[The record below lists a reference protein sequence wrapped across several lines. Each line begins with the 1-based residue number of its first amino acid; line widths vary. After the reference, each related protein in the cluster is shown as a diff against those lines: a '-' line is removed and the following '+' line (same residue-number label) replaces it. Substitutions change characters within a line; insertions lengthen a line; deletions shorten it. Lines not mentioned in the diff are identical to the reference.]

1 MPAPPRKAPP
11 GTKRV
16 SSPRTKSGSRFAVPE
31 IKRVPGDSVQ
41 AMIRAALKHHGARL
55 SDLVREWDTD
65 RNGEVSRAEFR
76 NGLKALGVEG
86 ENAEFDALFDAWDS
100 DGGGSLDFMELEKA
114 LRANDSLKDAM
125 QAKLAAANLEA
136 NKAPRNQGYVFMSNA
151 AIRQQR
157 AKERSTEE
165 LALKERLLVEERAQ
179 LKLAELGEALRTAS
193 ASGDLQEVQR
203 ILASTTK
210 ERTRQRSGQE
220 RPSGEG
226 EPLAAASV
234 STKELLEHS
243 NHEGVTA
250 LIKAAMYGREGV
262 VRTLLHAGA
271 LVDATDQ
278 RRRTALML
286 GALNG
291 RVEVLKL
298 LLEAGASVELAD
310 GKGRTALMHAA
321 EHGHAEAVTLLAAT
335 CKKRAIMR
343 AMRTVEGDSIEEVV
357 AARRAAGS
365 IVGAPWLAE
374 RDESGCTALDLAKGA
389 EQAAAI
395 KVLKALEAEAAQQL
409 AEAEARSAD
418 EAEEKAR
425 RKAAAAEKAA
435 AEKAAAEQA
444 AAEKAAAKKAA
455 AHQAAAHQAA
465 AHQAAADQAAAEQ
478 AAASAAAVSSRAAE
492 MDGAQQLKREKSASK
507 WANLREMR
515 RSSSGMVSGSAEAP
529 MAGDADVGMR
539 ADRRGDGAGRAGPT
553 GWAGELMRTMGARQG
568 KFITGFLASFGF
580 SKESGLRP
588 SMSHTEAFSVLDQDG
603 SGTISASELKSAL
616 MKGGSSQVSEA
627 EIQSL
632 ISQVDAN
639 GDGELQ
645 LDEFEVLWKRWQATA
660 RRREHRQSKFIR
672 GFLASFGFSKES
684 GLRPSM
690 SHTEAFSVL
699 DQDGSGTISASEL
712 KSALMK
718 GGSSQVSE
726 AEIQSL
732 ISQVDANGDG
742 ELQLDEFE
750 VLWKRWQA
758 TARGGKHVAQV
769 PPLGISASAAE
780 NNVAHRASSPTMAVC
795 FAPDAPEPSSVARH
809 GDASPNC
816 SPDVSFK
823 SEGSFS
829 SFKKDGS
836 LSRSSFRRGVA
847 LTTTWAKALLRN
859 SNEAVE
865 SAASFVRG
873 RGPSSFKG
881 PASPSAAVASESGSF
896 IGSVLFAAGM
906 TPAAPVA
913 RPMSVLGEV
922 FARDERDRAARDAA
936 MAGDPMLLA

>member
-298 LLEAGASVELAD
+298 LFEAGASVELAD
-310 GKGRTALMHAA
+310 AKGRTALMHAA

-395 KVLKALEAEAAQQL
+395 KVLKALEAETAQQL
-409 AEAEARSAD
+409 AEAEARSSD

-455 AHQAAAHQAA
+455 ADQAA
-465 AHQAAADQAAAEQ
+465 AHQAAADQAAAEKAAAEQ

-660 RRREHRQSKFIR
+660 R
-672 GFLASFGFSKES
+672 
-684 GLRPSM
+684 
-690 SHTEAFSVL
+690 
-699 DQDGSGTISASEL
+699 
-712 KSALMK
+712 
-718 GGSSQVSE
+718 
-726 AEIQSL
+726 
-732 ISQVDANGDG
+732 
-742 ELQLDEFE
+742 
-750 VLWKRWQA
+750 
-758 TARGGKHVAQV
+758 GGKHVAQA

>member
-1 MPAPPRKAPP
+1 
-11 GTKRV
+11 
-16 SSPRTKSGSRFAVPE
+16 
-31 IKRVPGDSVQ
+31 
-41 AMIRAALKHHGARL
+41 MIRAALKHHGARL

-298 LLEAGASVELAD
+298 LFEAGASVELAD
-310 GKGRTALMHAA
+310 AKGRTALMHAA

-455 AHQAAAHQAA
+455 ADQAAAHQAA
-465 AHQAAADQAAAEQ
+465 AHQAAAEKAAAEQ

-660 RRREHRQSKFIR
+660 R
-672 GFLASFGFSKES
+672 
-684 GLRPSM
+684 
-690 SHTEAFSVL
+690 
-699 DQDGSGTISASEL
+699 
-712 KSALMK
+712 
-718 GGSSQVSE
+718 
-726 AEIQSL
+726 
-732 ISQVDANGDG
+732 
-742 ELQLDEFE
+742 
-750 VLWKRWQA
+750 
-758 TARGGKHVAQV
+758 GGKHVAQV

-816 SPDVSFK
+816 SPGVSFK

>member
-444 AAEKAAAKKAA
+444 AAEKAAKKKAA
-455 AHQAAAHQAA
+455 ADQAA
-465 AHQAAADQAAAEQ
+465 AHQAAADQAAAEK
-478 AAASAAAVSSRAAE
+478 AAAEQASAAAVSSRAAE

-660 RRREHRQSKFIR
+660 R
-672 GFLASFGFSKES
+672 
-684 GLRPSM
+684 
-690 SHTEAFSVL
+690 
-699 DQDGSGTISASEL
+699 
-712 KSALMK
+712 
-718 GGSSQVSE
+718 
-726 AEIQSL
+726 
-732 ISQVDANGDG
+732 
-742 ELQLDEFE
+742 
-750 VLWKRWQA
+750 
-758 TARGGKHVAQV
+758 GGKHVAQV

-816 SPDVSFK
+816 SPGVSFK

>member
-86 ENAEFDALFDAWDS
+86 ENAEFDALFDAWDA

-114 LRANDSLKDAM
+114 LRADDSLKDAM

-179 LKLAELGEALRTAS
+179 LELAELGEALRTAS

-203 ILASTTK
+203 ILASTTR
-210 ERTRQRSGQE
+210 ERTRQRPE
-220 RPSGEG
+220 RPSGQG

-250 LIKAAMYGREGV
+250 LIKAAMYGREVV
-262 VRTLLHAGA
+262 VRALLFAGA
-271 LVDATDQ
+271 QVDATDQ

-298 LLEAGASVELAD
+298 LFEAGASVELAD
-310 GKGRTALMHAA
+310 AKGRTALMHAA

-343 AMRTVEGDSIEEVV
+343 AMRAIEGDSIEEVV
-357 AARRAAGS
+357 AARRVVGGV
-365 IVGAPWLAE
+365 VGAPWLAE
-374 RDESGCTALDLAKGA
+374 RDESGRTALDLAKGG

-395 KVLKALEAEAAQQL
+395 KVLKALEAEAAQQV

-425 RKAAAAEKAA
+425 RKTAAAEKAA
-435 AEKAAAEQA
+435 AEKAAAEHA

-455 AHQAAAHQAA
+455 V
-465 AHQAAADQAAAEQ
+465 DQAAAEQ
-478 AAASAAAVSSRAAE
+478 AAVEQAAAEKAAAELAAALAAAASSCAAE
-492 MDGAQQLKREKSASK
+492 MEAAQQLKPEKSASK
-507 WANLREMR
+507 WANLRKMR
-515 RSSSGMVSGSAEAP
+515 RSSSGMVDHIAESGSAEAP
-529 MAGDADVGMR
+529 MAGDADVGVR
-539 ADRRGDGAGRAGPT
+539 ADRRGDGAGRAEPT
-553 GWAGELMRTMGARQG
+553 GWAGELMRTMGARQV
-568 KFITGFLASFGF
+568 KFMKGFLASFGF

-645 LDEFEVLWKRWQATA
+645 LDEFEVLWKRLQAT
-660 RRREHRQSKFIR
+660 
-672 GFLASFGFSKES
+672 
-684 GLRPSM
+684 
-690 SHTEAFSVL
+690 T
-699 DQDGSGTISASEL
+699 
-712 KSALMK
+712 
-718 GGSSQVSE
+718 
-726 AEIQSL
+726 
-732 ISQVDANGDG
+732 
-742 ELQLDEFE
+742 
-750 VLWKRWQA
+750 
-758 TARGGKHVAQV
+758 RGGKHVAQV

-780 NNVAHRASSPTMAVC
+780 NIVVPRASSPTMAVC
-795 FAPDAPEPSSVARH
+795 FALDVPEPSSVARH

-823 SEGSFS
+823 GEGSFS

-836 LSRSSFRRGVA
+836 LSRSSFRRGLT

-881 PASPSAAVASESGSF
+881 LTSPSAAVASESGSF
-896 IGSVLFAAGM
+896 IGSVLFAAGT
-906 TPAAPVA
+906 TPAAPEA
-913 RPMSVLGEV
+913 RPLSVLGEV
-922 FARDERDRAARDAA
+922 FARDERDRAVRDAA

>member
-465 AHQAAADQAAAEQ
+465 ADQAAAEK
-478 AAASAAAVSSRAAE
+478 AAAEQASAAAVSSRAAE

-568 KFITGFLASFGF
+568 KFIT
-580 SKESGLRP
+580 
-588 SMSHTEAFSVLDQDG
+588 
-603 SGTISASELKSAL
+603 
-616 MKGGSSQVSEA
+616 
-627 EIQSL
+627 
-632 ISQVDAN
+632 
-639 GDGELQ
+639 
-645 LDEFEVLWKRWQATA
+645 
-660 RRREHRQSKFIR
+660 

>member
-16 SSPRTKSGSRFAVPE
+16 SSPRSSSRFAVPE
-31 IKRVPGDSVQ
+31 IKRIPGDSVQ

-86 ENAEFDALFDAWDS
+86 ENAEFDALFDAWDA

-114 LRANDSLKDAM
+114 LRADDSLKDAM

-136 NKAPRNQGYVFMSNA
+136 NKAPRKQGYVFMSNA

-179 LKLAELGEALRTAS
+179 LELAELGEALRTAS

-203 ILASTTK
+203 ILASTTR
-210 ERTRQRSGQE
+210 ERTRQRPE
-220 RPSGEG
+220 RPSGQG

-250 LIKAAMYGREGV
+250 LIKAAMYGREVV
-262 VRTLLHAGA
+262 VRALLFAGA
-271 LVDATDQ
+271 QVDATDQ

-298 LLEAGASVELAD
+298 LFEAGASVELAD
-310 GKGRTALMHAA
+310 AKGRTALMHAA

-343 AMRTVEGDSIEEVV
+343 AMRAIEGDSIEEVV
-357 AARRAAGS
+357 AARRVVGGV
-365 IVGAPWLAE
+365 VGAPWLAE
-374 RDESGCTALDLAKGA
+374 RDESGRTALDLAKGG

-395 KVLKALEAEAAQQL
+395 KVLKALEAEAAQQV

-425 RKAAAAEKAA
+425 RKTAAAEKAA
-435 AEKAAAEQA
+435 ADKAAAEHA

-455 AHQAAAHQAA
+455 V
-465 AHQAAADQAAAEQ
+465 DQAAAEQ
-478 AAASAAAVSSRAAE
+478 AAVEQAAAEKAAAELAAALAAAASSCAAE
-492 MDGAQQLKREKSASK
+492 MEAAQQLKPEKSASK
-507 WANLREMR
+507 WANLRKMR
-515 RSSSGMVSGSAEAP
+515 RSSSGMVDHIAESGSASP
-529 MAGDADVGMR
+529 MAGDADVGVR
-539 ADRRGDGAGRAGPT
+539 ADRRGDGAGRAEPT
-553 GWAGELMRTMGARQG
+553 GWAGELMRTMGARQV
-568 KFITGFLASFGF
+568 KFMKGFLASFGF

-588 SMSHTEAFSVLDQDG
+588 SMSHREAFGVLDQDG

-616 MKGGSSQVSEA
+616 IKGGSSQVSEE

-645 LDEFEVLWKRWQATA
+645 LDEFEVLWKRLQAT
-660 RRREHRQSKFIR
+660 
-672 GFLASFGFSKES
+672 
-684 GLRPSM
+684 
-690 SHTEAFSVL
+690 T
-699 DQDGSGTISASEL
+699 
-712 KSALMK
+712 
-718 GGSSQVSE
+718 
-726 AEIQSL
+726 
-732 ISQVDANGDG
+732 
-742 ELQLDEFE
+742 
-750 VLWKRWQA
+750 
-758 TARGGKHVAQV
+758 RGGKHVAQV

-780 NNVAHRASSPTMAVC
+780 NIVVPRASSPTMAVC
-795 FAPDAPEPSSVARH
+795 FALDVPEPSSVARH

-823 SEGSFS
+823 GEGSFS

-836 LSRSSFRRGVA
+836 LSRSSFRRGLT

-881 PASPSAAVASESGSF
+881 LTSPSAAVASESGRF
-896 IGSVLFAAGM
+896 IGSVLFAAGT

-922 FARDERDRAARDAA
+922 FARDERDRAVRDAA

>member
-1 MPAPPRKAPP
+1 
-11 GTKRV
+11 
-16 SSPRTKSGSRFAVPE
+16 
-31 IKRVPGDSVQ
+31 
-41 AMIRAALKHHGARL
+41 MIRAALKHHGARL

-465 AHQAAADQAAAEQ
+465 ADQAAAEK
-478 AAASAAAVSSRAAE
+478 AAAEQASAAAVSSRAAE

-568 KFITGFLASFGF
+568 KFIT
-580 SKESGLRP
+580 
-588 SMSHTEAFSVLDQDG
+588 
-603 SGTISASELKSAL
+603 
-616 MKGGSSQVSEA
+616 
-627 EIQSL
+627 
-632 ISQVDAN
+632 
-639 GDGELQ
+639 
-645 LDEFEVLWKRWQATA
+645 
-660 RRREHRQSKFIR
+660 

>member
-1 MPAPPRKAPP
+1 
-11 GTKRV
+11 
-16 SSPRTKSGSRFAVPE
+16 
-31 IKRVPGDSVQ
+31 
-41 AMIRAALKHHGARL
+41 
-55 SDLVREWDTD
+55 
-65 RNGEVSRAEFR
+65 
-76 NGLKALGVEG
+76 
-86 ENAEFDALFDAWDS
+86 
-100 DGGGSLDFMELEKA
+100 MELEKA

-234 STKELLEHS
+234 SMKELLEHS

-298 LLEAGASVELAD
+298 LFEAGASVELAD
-310 GKGRTALMHAA
+310 AKGRTALMHAA

-455 AHQAAAHQAA
+455 AHQAAAD
-465 AHQAAADQAAAEQ
+465 QAAADQAAAEKAAAEQ

-507 WANLREMR
+507 WANLREMH

-539 ADRRGDGAGRAGPT
+539 ADRRGDGAGRAVPT

-603 SGTISASELKSAL
+603 SGTISASEL
-616 MKGGSSQVSEA
+616 
-627 EIQSL
+627 
-632 ISQVDAN
+632 
-639 GDGELQ
+639 
-645 LDEFEVLWKRWQATA
+645 
-660 RRREHRQSKFIR
+660 
-672 GFLASFGFSKES
+672 
-684 GLRPSM
+684 
-690 SHTEAFSVL
+690 
-699 DQDGSGTISASEL
+699 
-712 KSALMK
+712 
-718 GGSSQVSE
+718 
-726 AEIQSL
+726 
-732 ISQVDANGDG
+732 
-742 ELQLDEFE
+742 
-750 VLWKRWQA
+750 
-758 TARGGKHVAQV
+758 
-769 PPLGISASAAE
+769 
-780 NNVAHRASSPTMAVC
+780 
-795 FAPDAPEPSSVARH
+795 
-809 GDASPNC
+809 
-816 SPDVSFK
+816 
-823 SEGSFS
+823 
-829 SFKKDGS
+829 
-836 LSRSSFRRGVA
+836 
-847 LTTTWAKALLRN
+847 
-859 SNEAVE
+859 
-865 SAASFVRG
+865 
-873 RGPSSFKG
+873 
-881 PASPSAAVASESGSF
+881 
-896 IGSVLFAAGM
+896 
-906 TPAAPVA
+906 
-913 RPMSVLGEV
+913 
-922 FARDERDRAARDAA
+922 
-936 MAGDPMLLA
+936 

>member
-1 MPAPPRKAPP
+1 
-11 GTKRV
+11 
-16 SSPRTKSGSRFAVPE
+16 
-31 IKRVPGDSVQ
+31 
-41 AMIRAALKHHGARL
+41 MIRAALKHHGARL

-444 AAEKAAAKKAA
+444 AAEKAAKKKAA
-455 AHQAAAHQAA
+455 ADQAA
-465 AHQAAADQAAAEQ
+465 AHQAAADQAAAEK
-478 AAASAAAVSSRAAE
+478 AAAEQASAAAVSSRAAE

-660 RRREHRQSKFIR
+660 R
-672 GFLASFGFSKES
+672 
-684 GLRPSM
+684 
-690 SHTEAFSVL
+690 
-699 DQDGSGTISASEL
+699 
-712 KSALMK
+712 
-718 GGSSQVSE
+718 
-726 AEIQSL
+726 
-732 ISQVDANGDG
+732 
-742 ELQLDEFE
+742 
-750 VLWKRWQA
+750 
-758 TARGGKHVAQV
+758 GGKHVAQV

-816 SPDVSFK
+816 SPGVSFK

>member
-136 NKAPRNQGYVFMSNA
+136 NKAPRNQRYVFMSNA

-298 LLEAGASVELAD
+298 LFEAGASVELAD
-310 GKGRTALMHAA
+310 AKGRTALMHAA

-395 KVLKALEAEAAQQL
+395 KVLKALEAETAQQL
-409 AEAEARSAD
+409 AEAEARSSD

-465 AHQAAADQAAAEQ
+465 ADQAAAEKAAAEQ

-539 ADRRGDGAGRAGPT
+539 ADRRGDGAGRAVPT

-645 LDEFEVLWKRWQATA
+645 LDEFEVLWKRWQ
-660 RRREHRQSKFIR
+660 
-672 GFLASFGFSKES
+672 
-684 GLRPSM
+684 
-690 SHTEAFSVL
+690 V
-699 DQDGSGTISASEL
+699 
-712 KSALMK
+712 
-718 GGSSQVSE
+718 
-726 AEIQSL
+726 
-732 ISQVDANGDG
+732 
-742 ELQLDEFE
+742 
-750 VLWKRWQA
+750 

-936 MAGDPMLLA
+936 LAGDPMLLA

>member
-298 LLEAGASVELAD
+298 LFEAGASVELAD
-310 GKGRTALMHAA
+310 AKGRTALMHAA

-465 AHQAAADQAAAEQ
+465 ADQAAAEK
-478 AAASAAAVSSRAAE
+478 AAAEQASAAAVSSRAAE

-539 ADRRGDGAGRAGPT
+539 ADRKGDGAGRAGPS

-568 KFITGFLASFGF
+568 KFIT
-580 SKESGLRP
+580 
-588 SMSHTEAFSVLDQDG
+588 
-603 SGTISASELKSAL
+603 
-616 MKGGSSQVSEA
+616 
-627 EIQSL
+627 
-632 ISQVDAN
+632 
-639 GDGELQ
+639 
-645 LDEFEVLWKRWQATA
+645 
-660 RRREHRQSKFIR
+660 

-816 SPDVSFK
+816 SPGVSFK

>member
-11 GTKRV
+11 GPKRV

-343 AMRTVEGDSIEEVV
+343 AMRAIEGDSIEEVV

-374 RDESGCTALDLAKGA
+374 RDESGRTALDLAKGG

-395 KVLKALEAEAAQQL
+395 KVLKALEAEAAQQV

-425 RKAAAAEKAA
+425 RKTAAAEKAA
-435 AEKAAAEQA
+435 ADKAAAEHA

-455 AHQAAAHQAA
+455 V
-465 AHQAAADQAAAEQ
+465 DQAAAEQ
-478 AAASAAAVSSRAAE
+478 AAAEQAAVEQAAAEKAAAELAAALAAAASSCAAE
-492 MDGAQQLKREKSASK
+492 MEAAQQLKPEKSASK

-515 RSSSGMVSGSAEAP
+515 RSSSGMVDHIAESGSAEAP
-529 MAGDADVGMR
+529 MAGDADVGVR

-660 RRREHRQSKFIR
+660 R
-672 GFLASFGFSKES
+672 
-684 GLRPSM
+684 
-690 SHTEAFSVL
+690 
-699 DQDGSGTISASEL
+699 
-712 KSALMK
+712 
-718 GGSSQVSE
+718 
-726 AEIQSL
+726 
-732 ISQVDANGDG
+732 
-742 ELQLDEFE
+742 
-750 VLWKRWQA
+750 
-758 TARGGKHVAQV
+758 GGKHVAQV
-769 PPLGISASAAE
+769 PPLGISASATE
-780 NNVAHRASSPTMAVC
+780 NNVPHRASSPTMAVC

-823 SEGSFS
+823 GEGSFS

-881 PASPSAAVASESGSF
+881 LTSPSAAVASESGSF

>member
-16 SSPRTKSGSRFAVPE
+16 SSPRSSSRFAVPE
-31 IKRVPGDSVQ
+31 IKRIPGDSVQ

-86 ENAEFDALFDAWDS
+86 ENAEFDALFDAWDA

-114 LRANDSLKDAM
+114 LRADDSLKDAM

-136 NKAPRNQGYVFMSNA
+136 NKAPRKQGYVFMSNA

-179 LKLAELGEALRTAS
+179 LELAELGEALRTAS

-203 ILASTTK
+203 ILASTTR
-210 ERTRQRSGQE
+210 ERTRQRPE
-220 RPSGEG
+220 RPSGQG

-250 LIKAAMYGREGV
+250 LIKAAMYGREVV
-262 VRTLLHAGA
+262 VRALLFAGA
-271 LVDATDQ
+271 QVDATDQ
-278 RRRTALML
+278 RRRTPLML

-298 LLEAGASVELAD
+298 LFEAGASVELAD
-310 GKGRTALMHAA
+310 AKGRTALMHAA

-343 AMRTVEGDSIEEVV
+343 AMRAIEGDSIEEVV
-357 AARRAAGS
+357 AARRVVGGV
-365 IVGAPWLAE
+365 VGAPWLAE
-374 RDESGCTALDLAKGA
+374 RDESGRTALDLAKGG

-395 KVLKALEAEAAQQL
+395 KVLKALEAEAAQQV

-425 RKAAAAEKAA
+425 RKTAAAEKAA
-435 AEKAAAEQA
+435 ADKAAAEHA

-455 AHQAAAHQAA
+455 V
-465 AHQAAADQAAAEQ
+465 DQAAAEQ
-478 AAASAAAVSSRAAE
+478 AAAEQAAAEQAAVEQAAAEKAAAELAAALAAAASSCAAE
-492 MDGAQQLKREKSASK
+492 MEAAQQLKPEKSASK

-515 RSSSGMVSGSAEAP
+515 RSSSGMVDHIAESGSAEAP
-529 MAGDADVGMR
+529 MAGDADVGVR
-539 ADRRGDGAGRAGPT
+539 ADRRGDGAGRAEPT
-553 GWAGELMRTMGARQG
+553 GWAGELMRTMGARQV
-568 KFITGFLASFGF
+568 KFMKGFLASFGF

-588 SMSHTEAFSVLDQDG
+588 SMSHREAFGVLDQDG

-616 MKGGSSQVSEA
+616 IKGGSSQVSEE

-645 LDEFEVLWKRWQATA
+645 LDEFEVLWKRLQAT
-660 RRREHRQSKFIR
+660 
-672 GFLASFGFSKES
+672 
-684 GLRPSM
+684 
-690 SHTEAFSVL
+690 T
-699 DQDGSGTISASEL
+699 
-712 KSALMK
+712 
-718 GGSSQVSE
+718 
-726 AEIQSL
+726 
-732 ISQVDANGDG
+732 
-742 ELQLDEFE
+742 
-750 VLWKRWQA
+750 
-758 TARGGKHVAQV
+758 RGGKHVAQV

-780 NNVAHRASSPTMAVC
+780 NIVVPRASSPTMAVC
-795 FAPDAPEPSSVARH
+795 FALDVPEPSSVARH

-823 SEGSFS
+823 GEGSFS

-836 LSRSSFRRGVA
+836 LSRSSFRRGLT

-881 PASPSAAVASESGSF
+881 LTSPSAAVASESGSF
-896 IGSVLFAAGM
+896 IGSVLFAAGT

-922 FARDERDRAARDAA
+922 FARDERDRAVRDAA

>member
-1 MPAPPRKAPP
+1 
-11 GTKRV
+11 
-16 SSPRTKSGSRFAVPE
+16 
-31 IKRVPGDSVQ
+31 
-41 AMIRAALKHHGARL
+41 MIRAALKHHGARL

-86 ENAEFDALFDAWDS
+86 ENAEFDALFDAWDA

-114 LRANDSLKDAM
+114 LRADDSLKDAM

-136 NKAPRNQGYVFMSNA
+136 NKAPRKQGYVFMSNA

-179 LKLAELGEALRTAS
+179 LELAELGEALRTAS

-203 ILASTTK
+203 ILASTTR
-210 ERTRQRSGQE
+210 ERTRQRPE
-220 RPSGEG
+220 RPSGQG

-250 LIKAAMYGREGV
+250 LIKAAMYGREVV
-262 VRTLLHAGA
+262 VRALLFAGA
-271 LVDATDQ
+271 QVDATDQ

-298 LLEAGASVELAD
+298 LFEAGASVELAD
-310 GKGRTALMHAA
+310 AKGRTALMHAA

-343 AMRTVEGDSIEEVV
+343 AMRAIEGDSIEEVV
-357 AARRAAGS
+357 AARRVVGGV
-365 IVGAPWLAE
+365 VGAPWLAE
-374 RDESGCTALDLAKGA
+374 RDESGRTALDLAKGG

-395 KVLKALEAEAAQQL
+395 KVLKALEAEAAQQV

-425 RKAAAAEKAA
+425 RKTAAAEKAA
-435 AEKAAAEQA
+435 ADKAAAEHA

-455 AHQAAAHQAA
+455 V
-465 AHQAAADQAAAEQ
+465 DQAAAEQ
-478 AAASAAAVSSRAAE
+478 AAAEQAAAEQAAVEQAAAEKAAAELAAALAAAASSCAAE
-492 MDGAQQLKREKSASK
+492 MEAAQQLKPEKSASK
-507 WANLREMR
+507 WANLRKMR
-515 RSSSGMVSGSAEAP
+515 RSSSGMVDHIAESGSAEAP
-529 MAGDADVGMR
+529 MAGDADVGVR
-539 ADRRGDGAGRAGPT
+539 ADRRGDGAGRAEPT
-553 GWAGELMRTMGARQG
+553 GWAGELMRTMGARQV
-568 KFITGFLASFGF
+568 KFMKGFLASFGF

-588 SMSHTEAFSVLDQDG
+588 SMSHREAFSVLDQDG

-616 MKGGSSQVSEA
+616 IKGGSSQVSEE

-645 LDEFEVLWKRWQATA
+645 LDEFEVLWKRLQATA
-660 RRREHRQSKFIR
+660 RRREHRQVKFMK

-690 SHTEAFSVL
+690 SHREAFSVL

-712 KSALMK
+712 KSALIK

-726 AEIQSL
+726 EEIQSL

-750 VLWKRWQA
+750 VLWKRLQA
-758 TARGGKHVAQV
+758 TTRGGKHVAQV

-780 NNVAHRASSPTMAVC
+780 NIVVPRASSPTMAVC
-795 FAPDAPEPSSVARH
+795 FALDVPEPSSVARH

-823 SEGSFS
+823 GEGSFS

-836 LSRSSFRRGVA
+836 LSRSSFRRGLT

-881 PASPSAAVASESGSF
+881 LPSPSAAVASESGSF
-896 IGSVLFAAGM
+896 IGSVLFAAGT

-922 FARDERDRAARDAA
+922 FARDERDRAVRDAA

>member
-465 AHQAAADQAAAEQ
+465 ADQAAAEKAAAEQ
-478 AAASAAAVSSRAAE
+478 ASASAAAVSSRAAE

-539 ADRRGDGAGRAGPT
+539 ADRKGDGAGRAGPT

-568 KFITGFLASFGF
+568 KFIT
-580 SKESGLRP
+580 
-588 SMSHTEAFSVLDQDG
+588 
-603 SGTISASELKSAL
+603 
-616 MKGGSSQVSEA
+616 
-627 EIQSL
+627 
-632 ISQVDAN
+632 
-639 GDGELQ
+639 
-645 LDEFEVLWKRWQATA
+645 
-660 RRREHRQSKFIR
+660 